1 MSGSRA
7 CQVGRLRATPVPR
20 TKPSPSR
27 SPGVI
32 APDAVK
38 IAMARADPPMIPWAT
53 SISLVRSNMSARAP
67 AARAKKRRGREVE
80 ATMRPTHVLDPVRS
94 NINWDEER
102 LWMNVPKADSIDATQ
117 SVRKEP

>member
-1 MSGSRA
+1 M
-7 CQVGRLRATPVPR
+7 
-20 TKPSPSR
+20 
-27 SPGVI
+27 I
-32 APDAVK
+32 APVAVK

-53 SISLVRSNMSARAP
+53 NISLVRSNMSARAP
-67 AARAKKRRGREVE
+67 AARAKNRRGREVE
-80 ATMRPTHVLDPVRS
+80 ATMRPTQVLDPVRS